1 MQLSHHDLDVWKAA
15 VDLVQGVYEL
25 TARFP
30 TEEKYGLTNQMRRA
44 AVSIPSNIAEG
55 AARVSR
61 REFAHYLVVARGSLA
76 ELETQVRISV
86 SLGLLSAAESRPI
99 NEAIERTF
107 SLLSGL
113 LRAISG
119 GRVSGVSEEPADGA
133 EVTYQFLSANQE
145 EEGSTTE

>member
-1 MQLSHHDLDVWKAA
+1 
-15 VDLVQGVYEL
+15 
-25 TARFP
+25 
-30 TEEKYGLTNQMRRA
+30 
-44 AVSIPSNIAEG
+44 
-55 AARVSR
+55 VSR

-119 GRVSGVSEEPADGA
+119 GRVSGVSEEPADEA